1 MNTHISHFLCTLVRV
16 IYSHG
21 HKCKFIPVPRS
32 WLGFYM
38 YFFFLLLSIN
48 VVTRDQ
54 SCESIVGKQQSGINH
69 FLDDRHV

>member
-1 MNTHISHFLCTLVRV
+1 MQIFTSAKKLAWFLHVL
-16 IYSHG
+16 
-21 HKCKFIPVPRS
+21 
-32 WLGFYM
+32 L
-38 YFFFLLLSIN
+38 FLLLSIN